1 MSTVSNNND
10 VDGLL
15 KKSRFKNWTSEY
27 RFALFSV
34 GCELLIVCWSI
45 FHGMQRMPL
54 DEFVGIAK
62 FCGFLSGLMSIF
74 IDRSPWPGIVLFWL
88 SLSSLLIVTV

>member
-1 MSTVSNNND
+1 MNTASNNNN

-15 KKSRFKNWTSEY
+15 KKPRFKNWTSEY

-34 GCELLIVCWSI
+34 ACELLIVFWSA

-54 DEFVGIAK
+54 DAVVGIAK
-62 FCGFLSGLMSIF
+62 LGAVLTGLMSIF

-88 SLSSLLIVTV
+88 SLSSLLIRLF